1 MAPSPRLAN
10 ILRPIG
16 LIWFSI
22 RCELSCWSFIASQAL
37 LILPIVHWEA
47 FKDAY
52 RQHGVGAFGRVS
64 QIRDAASAKLFSV
77 TCKTNAK
84 FVLNSSTDWLTPH
97 PRAANGFIAFEDTTI
112 IPSLLKAADGVVLEL
127 GPGPGNQL
135 HRFDM
140 SRVEKV
146 YGVEPNSRYQD
157 GINAKVQKNGL
168 QDKYKLIVSGIED
181 SDVLRKEGITEG
193 SLDSVLC
200 IQVLC
205 AVRDPKAVMKEI
217 WKLLKPGG
225 KFIFWEHGWSRSSLT
240 VAEQS
245 KSLITPLSR
254 AGPDLWVSPVRAPQT
269 WLTCEKLF

>member
-22 RCELSCWSFIASQAL
+22 RCKLWPSIACRAL
-37 LILPIVHWEA
+37 LILTVVHWEA

-52 RQHGVGAFGRVS
+52 RQHGLGAFGRVS

-77 TCKTNAK
+77 TCNFNARIRPEP
-84 FVLNSSTDWLTPH
+84 VYRPADLPCV
-97 PRAANGFIAFEDTTI
+97 ANGFVAFEDTTI

-135 HRFDM
+135 HRFDT
-140 SRVEKV
+140 SRVSKI

-193 SLDSVLC
+193 SLDTVLS

-205 AVRDPKAVMKEI
+205 AVRDPKAVMKEV

-245 KSLITPLSR
+245 KSLVIL
-254 AGPDLWVSPVRAPQT
+254 LFQQT

>member
-22 RCELSCWSFIASQAL
+22 RL
-37 LILPIVHWEA
+37 HWEA

-52 RQHGVGAFGRVS
+52 RQHGFGAFGRIS

-77 TCKTNAK
+77 T
-84 FVLNSSTDWLTPH
+84 S
-97 PRAANGFIAFEDTTI
+97 NGFVAFEDTTI
-112 IPSLLKAADGVVLEL
+112 IPSLLKAAEGVVLEL

-140 SRVEKV
+140 SRVDKI

-157 GINAKVQKNGL
+157 GINAKLQKNGL
-168 QDKYKLIVSGIED
+168 QDKYKLIVTGIED

-193 SLDSVLC
+193 SLDSVLS

-205 AVRDPKAVMKEI
+205 AVRDPKAVMKEV

-240 VAEQS
+240 VAEQIILNPAWS
-245 KSLITPLSR
+245 TFVGCSMTRNVLGDILNAGEWENPQDIEEPEDLVSMLPRIQGVLIKK
-254 AGPDLWVSPVRAPQT
+254 A
-269 WLTCEKLF
+269 

>member
-1 MAPSPRLAN
+1 MP
-10 ILRPIG
+10 
-16 LIWFSI
+16 
-22 RCELSCWSFIASQAL
+22 
-37 LILPIVHWEA
+37 
-47 FKDAY
+47 
-52 RQHGVGAFGRVS
+52 
-64 QIRDAASAKLFSV
+64 
-77 TCKTNAK
+77 
-84 FVLNSSTDWLTPH
+84 
-97 PRAANGFIAFEDTTI
+97 NGFVAFEDTTI

-140 SRVEKV
+140 SRVDKI

-157 GINAKVQKNGL
+157 GINAKLQKNGL
-168 QDKYKLIVSGIED
+168 QDKYKLIVTGIED

-193 SLDSVLC
+193 SLDSVLS

-205 AVRDPKAVMKEI
+205 AVRDPKTVMKEV

-245 KSLITPLSR
+245 KSLMVLLSGQDPIMGASSKR
-254 AGPDLWVSPVRAPQT
+254 VVDVANMREVILNPAWSTFVGCSMTRNVLGDILSAGEWENPQDIEEPEDLVSMLPRIQGVLIKKA
-269 WLTCEKLF
+269 

>member
-1 MAPSPRLAN
+1 MTPSPRLAN

-22 RCELSCWSFIASQAL
+22 RL
-37 LILPIVHWEA
+37 HWEA
-47 FKDAY
+47 FKDVY
-52 RQHGVGAFGRVS
+52 RQHGFGAFGRIS
-64 QIRDAASAKLFSV
+64 HIRDAASAKLFSV
-77 TCKTNAK
+77 T
-84 FVLNSSTDWLTPH
+84 S
-97 PRAANGFIAFEDTTI
+97 NGFVAFEDTTI

-140 SRVEKV
+140 SRVDKI

-157 GINAKVQKNGL
+157 GINAKLQKNGL

-193 SLDSVLC
+193 SLDSVLS

-205 AVRDPKAVMKEI
+205 AVRDPKAVMKEV

-240 VAEQS
+240 VAEQIILNPAWS
-245 KSLITPLSR
+245 TFVGCSMTRNVLGDILNPGEWENPQDIEEPEDLVSMLPRIQGVLIKK
-254 AGPDLWVSPVRAPQT
+254 A
-269 WLTCEKLF
+269 

>member
-1 MAPSPRLAN
+1 MS
-10 ILRPIG
+10 IG
-16 LIWFSI
+16 H
-22 RCELSCWSFIASQAL
+22 LSLPQTL

-77 TCKTNAK
+77 TCNTNARIRPEL
-84 FVLNSSTDWLTPH
+84 VYRLADPCV
-97 PRAANGFIAFEDTTI
+97 ANGFIAFEDTTI

-140 SRVEKV
+140 SRVKKI

-157 GINAKVQKNGL
+157 GISAKVEKNGL

-193 SLDSVLC
+193 SLDSVLS

-205 AVRDPKAVMKEI
+205 AVRDPKAVMKEV

-245 KSLITPLSR
+245 KSLIMLLFR
-254 AGPDLWVSPVRAPQT
+254 AGPDYGCLVSPVRAQQT
-269 WLTCEKLF
+269 WLTCE